1 MRACMQVY
9 DTITEAML
17 ASMARLEL
25 QPGASPQQLSKWQH
39 LMAGCA
45 AGAAG
50 TAVSYPLET
59 LRSHM
64 AVGGQSYRACL
75 TEILQKH
82 GHVGLYK
89 GFTSGLVR
97 GFYLLL
103 SMFSSI
109 APDSLKVH

>member
-1 MRACMQVY
+1 MQVY

-25 QPGASPQQLSKWQH
+25 EPGASPQQLSKWQH
-39 LMAGCA
+39 LLAGCA

-64 AVGGQSYRACL
+64 AGGRPFLPHQQLRCCA
-75 TEILQKH
+75 
-82 GHVGLYK
+82 
-89 GFTSGLVR
+89 
-97 GFYLLL
+97 
-103 SMFSSI
+103 
-109 APDSLKVH
+109 SLPGRQG